1 MGVKQRIKTIVPHR
15 VWRVL
20 QRCKAAMTLA
30 SYYAGQRKRFL
41 RFCAG
46 QWNVGQSEQLR
57 GTMVYYIHRIE
68 KGLSHRRFRAGF
80 GRSAFG
86 ELRSVMDEWRE
97 RDYPVDDVTYIAA
110 RQVVRAYVR
119 KHRALEKPIPEF
131 VGVWFADE
139 VASVDIESVEK
150 SRKSRRCG
158 QCGRENRACRR
169 QTRQRIARLCSIV
182 RRAFQRTRVCR
193 NPC

>member
-1 MGVKQRIKTIVPHR
+1 MQSEHDIGFVLCEAAQTVPEILR
-15 VWRVL
+15 G
-20 QRCKAAMTLA
+20 AMECGTT
-30 SYYAGQRKRFL
+30 
-41 RFCAG
+41 
-46 QWNVGQSEQLR
+46 EQLR

-119 KHRALEKPIPEF
+119 KHRRWRSRFLSLWAYGLPTKWPRWISKASNKAEK
-131 VGVWFADE
+131 AD
-139 VASVDIESVEK
+139 VAGK
-150 SRKSRRCG
+150 
-158 QCGRENRACRR
+158 A
-169 QTRQRIARLCSIV
+169 A
-182 RRAFQRTRVCR
+182 
-193 NPC
+193 